1 MEYTNRSIFMC
12 TYIFEIDLS
21 TSKTTSKANKRVE
34 GVIVKGKD
42 LEALKNNEWSY
53 QRALSIGGLKGKK
66 VRLKEIIIEK
76 YLSESFVD

>member
-1 MEYTNRSIFMC
+1 MC

-21 TSKTTSKANKRVE
+21 TSKIKSKATKRVE
-34 GVIVKGKD
+34 GVICKGKD
-42 LEALKNNEWSY
+42 LEALRNNEWSY
-53 QRALSIGGLKGKK
+53 QRALSIAGLKGKK